1 MKSKIISFII
11 IIIVAIFSFF
21 QTGCTT
27 NKPIEIEKVTIKK
40 ILPTP
45 VRPMVLL
52 DTTYVEKSGYVCL
65 SPTDYIKESKNVNEV
80 DRYIEQLINEN
91 KILRKLIAGDEK

>member
-1 MKSKIISFII
+1 MKQKIISFII
-11 IIIVAIFSFF
+11 IIIVAIFSYF

-27 NKPIEIEKVTIKK
+27 IKPIEAEKVTIQK

-52 DTTYVEKSGYVCL
+52 DTTYVEKNGYICL
-65 SPTDYIKESKNVNEV
+65 SPTDYIKETKNVNEN

-91 KILRKLIAGDEK
+91 KTLRKLLSAD

>member
-1 MKSKIISFII
+1 MKQKIISFII
-11 IIIVAIFSFF
+11 IIIVAIFSYF

-27 NKPIEIEKVTIKK
+27 IKPIEAEKVTIQK

-52 DTTYVEKSGYVCL
+52 DITYVEKNGYICL
-65 SPTDYIKESKNVNEV
+65 SPTDYIKETKNVNEN

-91 KILRKLIAGDEK
+91 KTLRKLLSAD